1 MSLHKSLKNKGQLVR
16 MRNVYNRAERIEI
29 LVKEGRWSE
38 DENSP
43 FGLPKVRILKI
54 KKRSKERKKETDEE
68 GATEAEAASEASAD

>member
-16 MRNVYNRAERIEI
+16 TRNVYNRAERIAI

-43 FGLPKVRILKI
+43 FGLPKVRIVKI
-54 KKRSKERKKETDEE
+54 KKRTKERK
-68 GATEAEAASEASAD
+68 TEAEEGEEAEAQAAPEGTAD

>member
-1 MSLHKSLKNKGQLVR
+1 MSLHKSLKNKGKLVR
-16 MRNVYNRAERIEI
+16 TRNVYNRAERIEI